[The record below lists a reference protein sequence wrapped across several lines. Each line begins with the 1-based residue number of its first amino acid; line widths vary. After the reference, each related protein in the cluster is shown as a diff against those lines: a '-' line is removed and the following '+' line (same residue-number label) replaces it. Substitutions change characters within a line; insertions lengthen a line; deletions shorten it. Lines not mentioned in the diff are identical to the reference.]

1 MTPVVPKVPPPDS
14 APYQLQLGA
23 IPIPVFIVDR
33 DVKVRDL
40 NSAARQAFLLDKDS
54 VYQRRGGEVL
64 HCLHAADVPEG
75 CGRGPLCSDCEIRN
89 SVNACFEGKA
99 THRKKVTF
107 HRADGQ
113 QRTDVEILLTVSL
126 LPGSAE
132 PLALLMIQ
140 DVSDITALQST
151 ILAVMESTE
160 DLIFA
165 LSLNFDLKIF
175 NSAFQEYIE
184 KSFGVMPTPG
194 TPLNDLV
201 PPAQA
206 AHWRT
211 LFERALASG
220 SFNAD
225 HTSPDG
231 RRLELTINPVTT
243 NGVTTGISVIGR
255 DVTTRKAAE
264 VAKELAEKQYHGIF
278 DNATEGIYQATTD
291 GVIRIANP
299 AALRMLGYESKAGS
313 PQVVLPSAQ
322 TLWQDSDE
330 RERFLQLLKDQGSV
344 RDFESRFRR
353 KDGSLLWVSMNSRL
367 VRDEDGNALYSEGS
381 FLDISTRKKAETAL
395 RESEET
401 NRITFEQAAVGIAQV
416 ALNGEWLRVNDKLC
430 DILGYP
436 REELMRLKFHDL
448 THPGDIGPSL
458 YARQNLLD
466 GMLHNQTFE
475 KRYIRKDGSVI
486 WACLT
491 VSLVRNDSGVPLH
504 FITTVEDI
512 TTKKLAEEKY
522 SKAFHASPV
531 AIAITRQDNGT
542 ILEVNE
548 AFEKSF
554 GYAREEVVGLTTIEL
569 GLWAHQDD
577 RGRLLVNL
585 TSNDSIRD
593 EEVEFRTKSGSVITC
608 HYFADLIELEGKPCV
623 LAVMEDITEYKRSE
637 REVQRLNRA
646 LRVLSA
652 VNQALTQTKDEK
664 ELLRRVVRIFA
675 EMGGYPLAWIGIASH
690 NPEYS
695 VQIAARAGKAI
706 GFLSDITVTWNKNE
720 ASGRGPT
727 GIALRD
733 GLCTVVKSYPSE
745 PTLAHVAAIAQKYG
759 IESNITVPLIVQ
771 GNLGMAI
778 SVYAATNDAFSED
791 EVRLIMEVGENLQT
805 GITAIRAI
813 HQAEDERKQ
822 RETVE
827 ILLQQSQKLE
837 AMGQLA
843 GGIAHD
849 FNNLL
854 MVIMAQTE
862 ILSLSVG
869 EKEAERAGKVIQA
882 AHKAARLTGQLL
894 AFSRKQPIQPTSI
907 ALNQMLTGMTD
918 MLERLVGENIH
929 IESHICSEPW
939 NVTADRSQLEQ
950 VIMNLVVN
958 ARDAMPNGGSLV
970 LETANIQID
979 DEYIQTNPTATP
991 GDFAMLSISDTG
1003 TGMTE
1008 ETQSHIFEP
1017 FFTTKDL
1024 GKGTGLGLSMVYG
1037 IVKKSGGFIVVR
1049 SEAGTGTCFKIFLP
1063 RATQQIDALPG
1074 LPASVKAAP
1083 SRMATILLVEDEENL
1098 RSVIHEYLTEA
1109 GHKVLVAEG
1118 VEEAVHAAADY
1129 HGQIELLLTDVIL
1142 RNGNGK
1148 QLADDLSGLGY
1159 VFPVVYMSGYTR
1171 NEIGQH
1177 GVLTPGTRFLQKP
1190 FSRTAILSKIQEALT
1205 VNS

>member
-1 MTPVVPKVPPPDS
+1 MSPVVPKTPPPDS
-14 APYQLQLGA
+14 TPYQLQLGA
-23 IPIPVFIVDR
+23 IPLPIFIVDS
-33 DVKVRDL
+33 DVRIRDL
-40 NSAARQAFLLDKDS
+40 NSAARQTFLLDKES

-64 HCLHAADVPEG
+64 HCLHAGDVPEG

-89 SVNACFEGKA
+89 SVKACFEGQ
-99 THRKKVTF
+99 TILRKKVIL
-107 HRADGQ
+107 
-113 QRTDVEILLTVSL
+113 QRTDGLQRADVEILLTVSL

-132 PLALLMIQ
+132 PLALLMIE
-140 DVSDITALQST
+140 DVTDITALQST
-151 ILAVMESTE
+151 ILAVMGSTE
-160 DLIFA
+160 DLIF
-165 LSLNFDLKIF
+165 SVDLNFDLIVF
-175 NSAFQEYIE
+175 NTAFQKYSESAYAV
-184 KSFGVMPTPG
+184 KPTPG
-194 TPLNDLV
+194 MPIHELV
-201 PPAQA
+201 PPARA
-206 AHWRT
+206 ALWDT
-211 LFERALASG
+211 FFQRALAEG
-220 SFNAD
+220 SYRIELLLLD
-225 HTSPDG
+225 SRT
-231 RRLELTINPVTT
+231 LELSFSPVTK
-243 NGVTTGISVIGR
+243 NGITTGISVFGKDI
-255 DVTTRKAAE
+255 TERKIAEAAR
-264 VAKELAEKQYHGIF
+264 ATAEKQYRDIF

-299 AALRMLGYESKAGS
+299 AALRMLGYESKPGS
-313 PQVVLPSAQ
+313 PQVALPLAQ
-322 TLWQDSDE
+322 AIWQDSGE
-330 RERFLQLLKDQGSV
+330 RERFLQLLREHGSV
-344 RDFESRFRR
+344 RDFECRFRR
-353 KDGSLLWVSMNSRL
+353 KNGSLLWLSMNSRL

-395 RESEET
+395 RESEEN

-436 REELMRLKFHDL
+436 REELMQLKFHNL
-448 THPGDIGPSL
+448 THPGDISPSL
-458 YARQNLLD
+458 DARQKLLD
-466 GMLHNQTFE
+466 GIHHTETIE
-475 KRYIRKDGSVI
+475 KRYIRKDGCVI
-486 WACLT
+486 WASLT
-491 VSLVRNDSGVPLH
+491 VSLVRNDTDVPMY

-512 TTKKLAEEKY
+512 TTRKLAEEKY

-531 AIAITRQDNGT
+531 TVVITRLEDGGF
-542 ILEVNE
+542 LEVNE
-548 AFEKSF
+548 AFEKTF
-554 GYAREEVVGLTTIEL
+554 GYTRAEALGQTTIGL
-569 GLWAHQDD
+569 GLWAHLED
-577 RGRLLVNL
+577 RGRIFSGL
-585 TSNDSIRD
+585 TLSNAIRD
-593 EEVEFRTKSGSVITC
+593 EEVEFRIKSGGVITC
-608 HYFADLIELEGKPCV
+608 RYFADLIELDGKLCV
-623 LAVMEDITEYKRSE
+623 LAVIDDITDYKRAE

-652 VNQALTQTKDEK
+652 VNQALTQTKDEN
-664 ELLRRVVRIFA
+664 ELLRRVAHIFA
-675 EMGGYPLAWIGIASH
+675 EMGGYPLAWIAVASH
-690 NPEYS
+690 DPEYS
-695 VQIAARAGKAI
+695 VRIAARAGKAL
-706 GFLSDITVTWNKNE
+706 GYLSDITVSWNKNE
-720 ASGRGPT
+720 LAGRGPT

-733 GLCTVVKSYPSE
+733 GLCTVVNSYPSE
-745 PTLAHVAAIAQKYG
+745 GMMAPVIAAAQKYG

-771 GNLGMAI
+771 DSLGMAL
-778 SVYAATNDAFSED
+778 SVYAAKNDAFSED

-805 GITAIRAI
+805 GITAIRAVQ
-813 HQAEDERKQ
+813 QAEEERKQ

-869 EKEAERAGKVIQA
+869 QKEAERAGKVIQA

-929 IESHICSEPW
+929 IESHICGEPW
-939 NVTADRSQLEQ
+939 TVIADRSQIEQ

-958 ARDAMPNGGSLV
+958 ARDAMPDGGHLIM
-970 LETANIQID
+970 ETANISID
-979 DEYIQTNPTATP
+979 DEYIQANPMALP
-991 GDFAMLSISDTG
+991 GEFAMLSICDTG

-1017 FFTTKDL
+1017 FYTTKDL

-1037 IVKKSGGFIVVR
+1037 IVKKSGGFIVVD
-1049 SEAGTGTCFKIFLP
+1049 SHAGSGTCFKIFLP
-1063 RATQQIDALPG
+1063 RATQQIDAPPG
-1074 LPASVKAAP
+1074 LPASLKAAP
-1083 SRMATILLVEDEENL
+1083 SRRATILLVEDEENL

-1118 VEEAVHAAADY
+1118 VAEAVRAVADY
-1129 HGQIELLLTDVIL
+1129 HGRIELLLTDVIL

-1148 QLADDLSGLGY
+1148 QLADDLSDLGY

-1171 NEIGQH
+1171 NEIGHH
-1177 GVLTPGTRFLQKP
+1177 GVLAPGTHFLQKP
-1190 FSRTAILSKIQEALT
+1190 FSRSAILSKIQEALT